1 MCLQLLSLTAFSDA
15 DWARDPSDCCSTT
28 GLLVFLGPCPI
39 SWSSKKQ
46 PTISCSSIETKYRA
60 LATIAVE
67 LSWLRMLFKDLHIFL
82 PYIHVL
88 WCDNVSTIALSAN
101 HVFHSRSK
109 HIEVDYHFVHE
120 KVLQH
125 DLSIRFV
132 SGEDNF
138 ADLFTKPLAT
148 PSFVL

>member
-1 MCLQLLSLTAFSDA
+1 MFCGATMCLQLLF
-15 DWARDPSDCCSTT
+15 
-28 GLLVFLGPCPI
+28 
-39 SWSSKKQ
+39 
-46 PTISCSSIETKYRA
+46 
-60 LATIAVE
+60 
-67 LSWLRMLFKDLHIFL
+67 
-82 PYIHVL
+82 
-88 WCDNVSTIALSAN
+88 LSAN

-109 HIEVDYHFVHE
+109 HIEVDYHFD
-120 KVLQH
+120 H

>member
-1 MCLQLLSLTAFSDA
+1 MFCGATMCLQLLF
-15 DWARDPSDCCSTT
+15 
-28 GLLVFLGPCPI
+28 
-39 SWSSKKQ
+39 
-46 PTISCSSIETKYRA
+46 
-60 LATIAVE
+60 
-67 LSWLRMLFKDLHIFL
+67 
-82 PYIHVL
+82 
-88 WCDNVSTIALSAN
+88 LSAN